1 MHYVRVDTKV
11 LIFIMHAAK
20 LHDVDVHDVI
30 MINIYGGEAVS
41 LLEFSCISM
50 IGVFPRLYYL
60 IVLF

>member
-1 MHYVRVDTKV
+1 MHYVRVD
-11 LIFIMHAAK
+11 AK